1 VTAQHSTFTAPPVGD
16 PGVTLLLAPS
26 VPDLSGLQG
35 LEPGVA
41 YAALATVALG
51 MLLFYLGPGLR
62 QRFTRPDPPTP
73 TAAVEPPLVT
83 SGPLPAALPAAMDR
97 ADAVYDR
104 LVGHLEQQLADR
116 NRTIAEQVRELDRR
130 ANETERLRNELER
143 LRDQLQW
150 GSRGTP

>member
-1 VTAQHSTFTAPPVGD
+1 M
-16 PGVTLLLAPS
+16 LLAPS

-62 QRFTRPDPPTP
+62 QRFTRPDPPAP
-73 TAAVEPPLVT
+73 TAAVDPLPVT
-83 SGPLPAALPAAMDR
+83 SGPLPTALPAAMDR

-116 NRTIAEQVRELDRR
+116 NRVIAEQVRELDRR